1 MSAKKLIT
9 LALAAALP
17 LSVWA
22 VPVETAA
29 TGKNQEAALK
39 KAEVNAVRN
48 VMLTI
53 TDEEF
58 VRGHVS
64 DIRQQ
69 IILNSGNLV
78 TGSEILSSES
88 NDSGQ
93 TTVRARFEVD
103 RDKMAGIISK
113 IGGGTAE
120 TPVTADTANTE
131 PPKTDPETGDTAKTE
146 TAGTGT
152 ADPAKPEAT
161 QAGPEVSPAPT
172 PGADP
177 RIAERWLVTKIA
189 RDIHDGLAAVGDG
202 VAVRE
207 VSRKTKDSGEEIT
220 QYEIAETD
228 PQNAGDKTEDSRKT
242 FDLIT
247 TRAPEGV
254 TAKLAISD
262 ALFEAMEI
270 DDVQRDTVRDI
281 LEGTSGFYSIAD
293 DSLKVTT
300 GLKENSR
307 TADDITVKWAPAV
320 METTMHSLTAY
331 KDSLDYSIKLPS
343 LEILETEEADDEE
356 ETGEKK
362 EAGKKSVLLF
372 GISDFGLTAQN
383 RQDSFQADLSA
394 DKISYSPIEIR
405 NLRTGFTSK
414 IDAASHRNSLGYS
427 FKMGEL
433 ILAEPDAGED
443 ERFDIKN
450 ASAELSLNNLDTSA
464 MAAACGDK
472 TAGMNML
479 QFSKCNMTIDEDARD
494 AAILGLVGWNFSA
507 SLNLGAELG
516 GSRISAK
523 ATAGIRPKPEE
534 NTSGSGENATPAMPD
549 LPGAIILDADISIDA
564 ALLGKPQYIPE
575 DMTEM
580 LKQYAQDPAAPVYT
594 YHLEFRD
601 GALKINGKDMQ

>member
-189 RDIHDGLAAVGDG
+189 RDIPIVFNIWKCS
-202 VAVRE
+202 
-207 VSRKTKDSGEEIT
+207 SRCD
-220 QYEIAETD
+220 
-228 PQNAGDKTEDSRKT
+228 
-242 FDLIT
+242 
-247 TRAPEGV
+247 
-254 TAKLAISD
+254 
-262 ALFEAMEI
+262 FE
-270 DDVQRDTVRDI
+270 
-281 LEGTSGFYSIAD
+281 
-293 DSLKVTT
+293 
-300 GLKENSR
+300 
-307 TADDITVKWAPAV
+307 P
-320 METTMHSLTAY
+320 
-331 KDSLDYSIKLPS
+331 
-343 LEILETEEADDEE
+343 
-356 ETGEKK
+356 
-362 EAGKKSVLLF
+362 
-372 GISDFGLTAQN
+372 
-383 RQDSFQADLSA
+383 
-394 DKISYSPIEIR
+394 
-405 NLRTGFTSK
+405 
-414 IDAASHRNSLGYS
+414 
-427 FKMGEL
+427 
-433 ILAEPDAGED
+433 
-443 ERFDIKN
+443 
-450 ASAELSLNNLDTSA
+450 
-464 MAAACGDK
+464 
-472 TAGMNML
+472 
-479 QFSKCNMTIDEDARD
+479 
-494 AAILGLVGWNFSA
+494 
-507 SLNLGAELG
+507 
-516 GSRISAK
+516 GSRHGSNPHPAKIALSHSVIPKMDIFKESAH
-523 ATAGIRPKPEE
+523 G
-534 NTSGSGENATPAMPD
+534 
-549 LPGAIILDADISIDA
+549 
-564 ALLGKPQYIPE
+564 
-575 DMTEM
+575 M
-580 LKQYAQDPAAPVYT
+580 LAPP
-594 YHLEFRD
+594 
-601 GALKINGKDMQ
+601 